1 MREPIRVFVICLPSP
16 EEHIN
21 NLRTAFPE
29 VEFRTVENDD
39 LPASLVTA
47 DAVAAWRIPEEAIAA
62 ASNLK
67 WIHRGAAGVEDLITP
82 TLRDSDIILTNSS
95 GVHATNIAEH
105 VLAMML
111 SFARGFPSLFRMQQ
125 DRVWD
130 GSRLDTQVFELTGQT
145 VVLVGVGEIGQAVA
159 GRVRALGM
167 STIGVRRRSDQGRP
181 DAIDMMVGIE
191 RLSEMLASADHVVN
205 SLPFTEGTQSLFD
218 ATAFDAMKMGAHF
231 YNVGRGR
238 TVDTDALVAAIRTGK
253 IAGAGLD
260 VTDPEPLPRDSKLWD
275 LPNVILTAHTAG
287 RTPHMWDRVFS
298 LIETNLE
305 RYQRGDD
312 LVNVVDVDSGY

>member
-1 MREPIRVFVICLPSP
+1 
-16 EEHIN
+16 
-21 NLRTAFPE
+21 
-29 VEFRTVENDD
+29 
-39 LPASLVTA
+39 
-47 DAVAAWRIPEEAIAA
+47 
-62 ASNLK
+62 
-67 WIHRGAAGVEDLITP
+67 
-82 TLRDSDIILTNSS
+82 
-95 GVHATNIAEH
+95 
-105 VLAMML
+105 
-111 SFARGFPSLFRMQQ
+111 
-125 DRVWD
+125 
-130 GSRLDTQVFELTGQT
+130 
-145 VVLVGVGEIGQAVA
+145 
-159 GRVRALGM
+159 
-167 STIGVRRRSDQGRP
+167 
-181 DAIDMMVGIE
+181 MMVGIE
-191 RLSEMLASADHVVN
+191 RLSEVLASADHVVN

>member
-39 LPASLVTA
+39 LPASLATA

-159 GRVRALGM
+159 GRARALGM

-191 RLSEMLASADHVVN
+191 RLSEVLASADHVVN

-305 RYQRGDD
+305 RYQRGGD